1 MYVGSIDENEQKK
14 RMGELKVTLLVSS
27 VFGIIFW

>member
-14 RMGELKVTLLVSS
+14 RMGELKFTLLVSS
-27 VFGIIFW
+27 VFGIIF